1 MWDTAGG
8 RIIWRGSSAG
18 APPLWRRCWTW
29 PPLFLHQSMPR
40 LRLGMTVDAAVSTLD
55 ALNYL
60 TRTADLKETLRRVCR
75 WLRPG
80 GLFLFDVNTPYKFRR
95 MDGQVYLDETEDSYC
110 VWRTFYASR
119 QKICTYQ
126 VDLFR
131 RTGDGTWD
139 RTFEE
144 HRERSWE
151 REELEAFLKEAGFD
165 DVTVT
170 GDLTSRPPA
179 PEEDRWIFRCRKAVN
194 S

>member
-1 MWDTAGG
+1 
-8 RIIWRGSSAG
+8 
-18 APPLWRRCWTW
+18 
-29 PPLFLHQSMPR
+29 
-40 LRLGMTVDAAVSTLD
+40 
-55 ALNYL
+55 
-60 TRTADLKETLRRVCR
+60 
-75 WLRPG
+75 
-80 GLFLFDVNTPYKFRR
+80 

-110 VWRTFYASR
+110 VWRTFYAPR

-170 GDLTSRPPA
+170 GDLSSRPPA

>member
-1 MWDTAGG
+1 
-8 RIIWRGSSAG
+8 
-18 APPLWRRCWTW
+18 
-29 PPLFLHQSMPR
+29 
-40 LRLGMTVDAAVSTLD
+40 MTVDAAVSTLD

-110 VWRTFYASR
+110 VWRTFYAPGR
-119 QKICTYQ
+119 KICTYQ